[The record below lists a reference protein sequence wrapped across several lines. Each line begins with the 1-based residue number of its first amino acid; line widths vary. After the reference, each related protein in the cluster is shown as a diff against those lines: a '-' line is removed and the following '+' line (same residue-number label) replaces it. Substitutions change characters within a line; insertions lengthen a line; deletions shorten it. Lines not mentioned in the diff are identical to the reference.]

1 MVQNTWSPYSREI
14 LAMQET
20 SKKPKRKKVRGQT
33 KTPRSYPERDLVH
46 RPLVAW
52 FNKTYPLW
60 KDRLFHFASERKC
73 TPQQGA
79 MLKMLG
85 CKAGVSDLFI
95 AIPNGTYSSLWLELK
110 APGGKPTESQ
120 YEFLSLMKRMGFE
133 ATWSD
138 SFHDAQNII
147 QIYLSPCLEWTVSK

>member
-1 MVQNTWSPYSREI
+1 
-14 LAMQET
+14 
-20 SKKPKRKKVRGQT
+20 
-33 KTPRSYPERDLVH
+33 
-46 RPLVAW
+46 
-52 FNKTYPLW
+52 
-60 KDRLFHFASERKC
+60 
-73 TPQQGA
+73 
-79 MLKMLG
+79 MLG